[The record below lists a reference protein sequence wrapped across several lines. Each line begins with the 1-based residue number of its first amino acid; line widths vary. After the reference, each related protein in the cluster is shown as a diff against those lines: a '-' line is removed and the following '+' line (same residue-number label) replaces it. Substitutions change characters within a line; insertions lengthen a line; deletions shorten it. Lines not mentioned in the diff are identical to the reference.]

1 MPPVATTES
10 MTVDWGAGI
19 FKHQDGAAG
28 AISME
33 YGWGSYAVKHTR
45 SGPLS
50 LDMEVTIT
58 NDPKNKSHTSLLVPL
73 CGVALQRAQG
83 REEAEAV
90 QARPEGE
97 EEAARAR

>member
-1 MPPVATTES
+1 MMSENEPLRSRDSIPQSTKEWQVPPVATTES

-50 LDMEVTIT
+50 LD
-58 NDPKNKSHTSLLVPL
+58 
-73 CGVALQRAQG
+73 
-83 REEAEAV
+83 
-90 QARPEGE
+90 RPNSPRTRHET
-97 EEAARAR
+97 R